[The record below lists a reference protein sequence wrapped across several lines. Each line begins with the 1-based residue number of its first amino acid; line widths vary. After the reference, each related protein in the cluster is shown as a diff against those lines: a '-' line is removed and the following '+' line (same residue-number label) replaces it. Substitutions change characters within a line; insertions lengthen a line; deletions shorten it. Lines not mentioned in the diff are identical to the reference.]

1 MRRYLLVL
9 LVASALSAAPALADP
24 AIKTAMP
31 AIRASLT
38 GDEMVVR
45 LHQGVLGAAQSLSPR
60 TLTIVAKNASGVVV
74 YESKAVIARR
84 MTYAHIPATAS
95 LKSASTVMV
104 TVR

>member
-1 MRRYLLVL
+1 MRRSLLVL
-9 LVASALSAAPALADP
+9 LAASALSAAPALADP
-24 AIKTAMP
+24 AITTAMP

-45 LHQGVLGAAQSLSPR
+45 LHQGVLAASRSLSPR
-60 TLTIVAKNASGVVV
+60 TLSIVARDASGVVV
-74 YESKAVIARR
+74 YERKAVIARR